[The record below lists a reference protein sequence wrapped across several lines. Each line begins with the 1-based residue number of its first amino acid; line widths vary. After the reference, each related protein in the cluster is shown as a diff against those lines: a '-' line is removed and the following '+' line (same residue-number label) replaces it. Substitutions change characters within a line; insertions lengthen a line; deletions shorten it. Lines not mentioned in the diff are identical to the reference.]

1 MTHSTINEE
10 DTNRGSEDAVFHT
23 IDITSL
29 DSAGAE
35 SYDPETETRISG
47 ADRFGISVRGTED
60 ESVLVRWDHVA
71 AELSVV
77 NVADGA
83 DVTSGTDVGEVIL
96 EVVGA

>member
-1 MTHSTINEE
+1 MTHSTVNTE

-23 IDITSL
+23 INITSL

-35 SYDPETETRISG
+35 SYDPETETRLSG
-47 ADRFGISVRGTED
+47 ADRFGVSVRAV
-60 ESVLVRWDHVA
+60 ESTDYLVRWDHIN

-77 NVADGA
+77 NVSDGT
-83 DVTSGTDVGEVIL
+83 DVASGSDVGEVIL

>member
-1 MTHSTINEE
+1 MTHTTVNSE

-35 SYDPETETRISG
+35 TYDPETETNLSG
-47 ADRFGISVRGTED
+47 ADRYGVSVRSTAD
-60 ESVLVRWDHVA
+60 ETVLVRWDHVA
-71 AELSVV
+71 GNLSVV
-77 NVADGA
+77 NVADGT
-83 DVTSGTDVGEVIL
+83 DVTSGTAVGEVIL